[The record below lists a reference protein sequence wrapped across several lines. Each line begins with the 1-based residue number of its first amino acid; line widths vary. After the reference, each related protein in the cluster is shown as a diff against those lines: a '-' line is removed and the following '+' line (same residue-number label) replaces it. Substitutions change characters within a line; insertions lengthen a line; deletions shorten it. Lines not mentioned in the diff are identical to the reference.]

1 MLDSQTYAR
10 PGICMCSE
18 GFLADSST
26 STLELALPAM
36 DEGSVVC
43 LVVVHVAVL
52 VTLVT
57 HT

>member
-1 MLDSQTYAR
+1 
-10 PGICMCSE
+10 MCSE

-43 LVVVHVAVL
+43 LVVVHVGVL

-57 HT
+57 HTYIDI